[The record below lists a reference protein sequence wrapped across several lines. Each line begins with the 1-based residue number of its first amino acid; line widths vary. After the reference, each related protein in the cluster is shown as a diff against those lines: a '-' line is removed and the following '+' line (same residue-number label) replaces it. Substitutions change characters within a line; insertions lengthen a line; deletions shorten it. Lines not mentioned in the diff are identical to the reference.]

1 MRLVRYLLYFW
12 VQRDVEDFNQVEW
25 PLMIDARQILS
36 AGEGQFIG
44 VLKKQLEWL
53 ESLECLFKNFNTT
66 VQVDKDFLWRIVIN
80 YSESNSMSRVFS
92 NAQNM
97 KGKT

>member
-44 VLKKQLEWL
+44 FLKKQLE
-53 ESLECLFKNFNTT
+53 
-66 VQVDKDFLWRIVIN
+66 
-80 YSESNSMSRVFS
+80 
-92 NAQNM
+92 
-97 KGKT
+97 